1 MKFWI
6 ILTLLAI
13 STRASIATFILT
25 NLLLRGIN
33 AGFEETIGVG
43 IGPAKFGLKKNF
55 NLNLGRF
62 PQKRARGTPD
72 YPYYN
77 QTNYT
82 RNYPRVPAP
91 RLGRANYTQGPLPY
105 DQVNFPANNSY
116 VLVPGYGQQN
126 YSANYPQVPGPK
138 RGQRKYQANYPNV
151 PGPRYGKRNYS
162 ANFPNVPVRRPGQ
175 GSQPPVP
182 YLQGDFSANDSHV
195 PVPYGQGNFSAND
208 LYVPVPSGQGNY
220 SENYIPEHAPVMDN
234 ITSWQDVKSTEVS

>member
-43 IGPAKFGLKKNF
+43 IGPAKFGLKKNI
-55 NLNLGRF
+55 NLHLGRF

-91 RLGRANYTQGPLPY
+91 RLGRGNAQANYTQGPLPY

-116 VLVPGYGQQN
+116 VLVPGYGQPN

-151 PGPRYGKRNYS
+151 PGPSTAYGAAVPLLGLNLGIG
-162 ANFPNVPVRRPGQ
+162 ANIGL
-175 GSQPPVP
+175 GS
-182 YLQGDFSANDSHV
+182 GDRGSPHM
-195 PVPYGQGNFSAND
+195 YH
-208 LYVPVPSGQGNY
+208 SGYREEEGGG
-220 SENYIPEHAPVMDN
+220 IGVGIGAG
-234 ITSWQDVKSTEVS
+234 IGLGLL